1 MKTLLSLFVIF
12 FALAILVAFSGACT
26 SQKKDGEKTGD
37 PILKE
42 TGMTVDYEGAVKPII
57 KARCDKC
64 HSGRSEKYSSL
75 KNDDYTKKVKNY
87 IVTNRMPKDGPLSA
101 GDKKIVLS
109 WLDSLSGM

>member
-1 MKTLLSLFVIF
+1 LKTLLSLFVIF

-26 SQKKDGEKTGD
+26 SQKKDGEK
-37 PILKE
+37 